1 MNLITN
7 LRYCFS
13 KVKYNYYSNKIA
25 KEATASELISRVV
38 GKELPKLSDNE
49 VQNIINTYKDL
60 CSKPDLRYWQLYK
73 SLGID
78 NPFIL
83 SDAIYVTSILRVLN
97 PIQLS
102 LTLQNK
108 NYYPYLLSGI
118 KQPRVILNS
127 MKGVVLNE
135 RGDCVNIKESINLL
149 REAKDIIIKPS
160 VGGCVGNGVRRFL
173 LDSKMKDEDI
183 IAIIHEY
190 GSDYIVQERVKQS
203 EQLSIFNE
211 TSLNTIRVCTLNMN
225 GVTSVVNTMFRHG
238 RNGAIVDNGG
248 SGGICCGINQQGQF
262 NGIAIDSKLNKYEN
276 TILGTRYSEA
286 SIPHVSK
293 ICEVA
298 IASHQWYLP
307 MIGFAGWDFALD
319 ENNNPILI
327 EVNLSWPGI
336 MLEQL
341 SNGAPIFGN
350 RTEEVLEYCRK
361 RQSSLH
367 WSEFSVSWL

>member
-1 MNLITN
+1 MKLITN

-13 KVKYNYYSNKIA
+13 KTMFNYCSNKIA
-25 KEATASELISRVV
+25 REATASELIPRII
-38 GKELPKLSDNE
+38 GKELPNLLDNE
-49 VQNIINTYKDL
+49 ALNIIDTYKGL

-78 NPFIL
+78 NPLIL

-108 NYYPYLLSGI
+108 NYYPHLLVGI
-118 KQPRVILNS
+118 KQPRVILNC
-127 MKGVVLNE
+127 MKGATRNE
-135 RGDCVNIKESINLL
+135 QGDCINAKESIRLL
-149 REAKDIIIKPS
+149 REAEDVIIKPS
-160 VGGCVGNGVRRFL
+160 VGGCGGNGVRRLL
-173 LDSKMKDEDI
+173 LDSRIKDEDI
-183 IAIIHEY
+183 TAIIQEY
-190 GSDYIVQERVKQS
+190 GSDYVAQERVKQS
-203 EQLSIFNE
+203 EQLARFNE
-211 TSLNTIRVCTLNMN
+211 TSLNTIRVCTLNIN
-225 GVTSVVNTMFRHG
+225 GATSIVNTMFRHG

-262 NGIAIDSKLNKYEN
+262 SGIAIDSKLNKYEN
-276 TILGTRYSEA
+276 TILGTPYSKA
-286 SIPHVSK
+286 SIPAVSK

-298 IASHQWYLP
+298 IASHKRYLP

-319 ENNNPILI
+319 ENNNTVLI

-341 SNGAPIFGN
+341 SNAAPIFGN
-350 RTEEVLEYCRK
+350 RTEEVLQYCRK
-361 RQSSLH
+361 RQSSLR